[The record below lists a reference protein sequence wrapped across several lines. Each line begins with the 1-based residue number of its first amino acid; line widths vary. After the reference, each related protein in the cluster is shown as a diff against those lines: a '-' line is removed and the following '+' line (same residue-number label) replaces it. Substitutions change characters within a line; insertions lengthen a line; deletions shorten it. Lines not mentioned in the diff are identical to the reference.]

1 MQTKES
7 IHTQSWRETIRDG
20 GVWSLSRFFDERK
33 HRRTFYPGRPVIIA
47 STGWSDGR
55 LSRFSDETTG
65 QSMIRLRDESGETY
79 VIAAALY
86 RTNVVGQTFQKLI
99 ESLKDDEEDP
109 VNQYIHEEYT
119 LYKQDAL
126 HYGLEVLFFDE
137 VGEGDGRFRPR
148 VLLKLPSIPIWKLA
162 ITLSNGHL
170 INNRKQTFDW
180 YHIRLNIFN
189 HQHITVAGA
198 SVASQAALFTT
209 RLIKPFLLTLAD
221 PKGPNASNLNRTQ
234 YSLFDLLED
243 PDTHGEVSKAIAL
256 ARSIHGQDPFQ
267 LIHIYPEGITEE
279 NLEDFLL
286 GEPDP
291 TKESATPRT
300 SLLIEAIDHFPTKR
314 LLLEKARDR
323 DIPTIQLAD
332 IGSRGINGFNSPGD
346 KKRRVSLLYGL
357 SDKEVAKAFADPSPE
372 AFMQTAMLASGITNT
387 LAEPVALKFLKQQDG
402 NPFRSVPQTGEVAGA
417 SGVMAARNAAHFV
430 VEQYGDPTA
439 RFDGRQQVFDVRTGK
454 GIRRRRTSLA
464 NKILNR
470 IIKSIFRKK
479 SLA

>member
-7 IHTQSWRETIRDG
+7 IHTQSWRETICDG
-20 GVWSLSRFFDERK
+20 GVWSLSRLFDERK
-33 HRRTFYPGRPVIIA
+33 HHRTFYPGRPVIMA

-55 LSRFSDETTG
+55 IGRFTDDATG
-65 QSMIRLRDESGETY
+65 REMIRLQDESGETY

-86 RTNVVGQTFQKLI
+86 RTNIVEQTFKKLI
-99 ESLKDDEEDP
+99 ESLKDDGEDP
-109 VNQYIHEEYT
+109 VNRYIHEEYA
-119 LYKQDAL
+119 LYQQDAR

-137 VGEGDGRFRPR
+137 VGEGDGHFRPR
-148 VLLKLPSIPIWKLA
+148 VLIKLPSIPIWKLA

-198 SVASQAALFTT
+198 SVASQAALYTT

-234 YSLFDLLED
+234 YTLFDLLED
-243 PDTHGEVSKAIAL
+243 PDTHQEVSKAIAL

-279 NLEDFLL
+279 NLEAFLL
-286 GEPDP
+286 GESDKVG
-291 TKESATPRT
+291 TTPRT

-314 LLLEKARDR
+314 LLLEKARDW

-332 IGSRGINGFNSPGD
+332 VGSRGINGFNSPGD
-346 KKRRVSLLYGL
+346 KKRKIRLLYGL

-372 AFMQTAMLASGITNT
+372 TFMQTAMLASGITNT
-387 LAEPVALKFLKQQDG
+387 LAEPVAFKFLKQQDG

-417 SGVMAARNAAHFV
+417 SGVMAARNAARFV
-430 VEQYGDPTA
+430 VEQYEDPAA

-454 GIRRRRTSLA
+454 GIRRYRNSWI
-464 NKILNR
+464 NEILNR
-470 IIKSIFRKK
+470 VIKRIFRKK
-479 SLA
+479 SLT

>member
-1 MQTKES
+1 
-7 IHTQSWRETIRDG
+7 
-20 GVWSLSRFFDERK
+20 
-33 HRRTFYPGRPVIIA
+33 
-47 STGWSDGR
+47 
-55 LSRFSDETTG
+55 
-65 QSMIRLRDESGETY
+65 MIRLQDESGEDY

-86 RTNVVGQTFQKLI
+86 RTNIVEQTFQKLI
-99 ESLKDDEEDP
+99 ESLKDKAEDP
-109 VNQYIHEEYT
+109 VNQYIHEEYA
-119 LYKQDAL
+119 LYRQEAQP
-126 HYGLEVLFFDE
+126 YGVEVLYFDE
-137 VGEGDGRFRPR
+137 VGEGRGRFRPR
-148 VLLKLPSIPIWKLA
+148 VLVKLPAMPIWKLA

-170 INNRKQTFDW
+170 INNRKLTYDW
-180 YHIRLNIFN
+180 YQTRLSIFN

-198 SVASQAALFTT
+198 SVASQAALFAT
-209 RLIKPFLLTLAD
+209 RLIKPYLLTLAD

-234 YSLFDLLED
+234 YTVFDLLED
-243 PDTHGEVSKAIAL
+243 PDTHREVSKAIAL

-279 NLEDFLL
+279 NLDAFLL

-291 TKESATPRT
+291 EKGLTTPRT
-300 SLLIEAIDHFPTKR
+300 SILIEAIDHFPTKR

-332 IGSRGINGFNSPGD
+332 VGSRGINGFNSPGD

-372 AFMQTAMLASGITNT
+372 TFMQTAMLASGITNT
-387 LAEPVALKFLKQQDG
+387 LAEPVAFKFLKQQDG

-417 SGVMAARNAAHFV
+417 SGVMAARNAARFV

-439 RFDGRQQVFDVRTGK
+439 RFAGRQQVFDVRTGK
-454 GIRRRRTSLA
+454 GIRRYRSSLI

-470 IIKSIFRKK
+470 IIKRIFRKK